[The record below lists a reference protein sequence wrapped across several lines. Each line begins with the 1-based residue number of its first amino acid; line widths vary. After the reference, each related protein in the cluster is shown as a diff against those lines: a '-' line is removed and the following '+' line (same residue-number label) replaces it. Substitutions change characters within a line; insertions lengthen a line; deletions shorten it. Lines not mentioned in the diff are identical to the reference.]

1 MKKKIFKEKKWK
13 RLFESIDQAHK
24 MFITEKIEFELK
36 EIENVFSLLIFGAFT
51 GLPSPPSFITLE
63 LLPYMEKEIT
73 IMINSSHDAKDILS
87 TLAGTFD
94 GM

>member
-1 MKKKIFKEKKWK
+1 MKKKLFKEKWK
-13 RLFESIDQAHK
+13 RLFESIEEAHK

-36 EIENVFSLLIFGAFT
+36 EIENVFSLLTFGAFT

-63 LLPYMEKEIT
+63 LLPYMENEIT

-94 GM
+94 GI